1 MPEAEE
7 KQKETVDI
15 DTSGPEV
22 EIKLPEEKT
31 KDEDKTYEDERET
44 KLEDGGVADDT
55 PEKPVEQPAVQGS
68 DKQESNAKEVEDY
81 SEGVKKRIAKLTKKM
96 REAERQKDEALRY
109 AESVK
114 KERDQFK
121 SQATSLDKNYATEM
135 EGRIASSLAA
145 AQAKLAAARESQD
158 SKAEVEALTA
168 ISQLGYEQGKLAE
181 LKTAQQMEE
190 TAAKDKPQTI
200 AQPKRPASP
209 DPRAEAWAEKN
220 EWFGKDNAMTYT
232 AFDLHRKLTEEEGY
246 DPKSDEYYAEIDK
259 RIRLEFP
266 HKFDTTVEKQTSK
279 PTQNVA
285 SATRSSKTSRKSVR
299 LTSSQVAIAKKLGVP
314 LEEYAKQLMNTKG
327 VCETT
332 YEHEGGIGIWK
343 RINQLVRAKLS
354 KVIQQKYNHK
364 LKRLSQKQDQKF
376 GLHHRT

>member
-1 MPEAEE
+1 MPETDEN
-7 KQKETVDI
+7 KTIDI

-22 EIKLPEEKT
+22 EVKLPEEKT
-31 KDEDKTYEDERET
+31 KEEDKTYESSEDNIITSDSSEESSQQPDVQA
-44 KLEDGGVADDT
+44 KDGGSV
-55 PEKPVEQPAVQGS
+55 QPASEQGS
-68 DKQESNAKEVEDY
+68 DKQKDNRQEVEEY

-96 REAERQKDEALRY
+96 REAERQRDEAISY
-109 AESVK
+109 AERTK
-114 KERDQFK
+114 KERDEFK
-121 SQATSLDKNYATEM
+121 NQSISLDKNYATEM

-145 AQAKLAAARESQD
+145 AQAKLAAARDSQD

-181 LKTAQQMEE
+181 LKTAQQMQE
-190 TAAKDKPQTI
+190 TAAKEKPAVPT
-200 AQPKRPASP
+200 QPKRPSAP
-209 DPRAEAWAEKN
+209 DPKAEAWAEKN

-246 DPKSDEYYAEIDK
+246 DPKSDDYYDEIDK

-285 SATRSSKTSRKSVR
+285 SATRSSKTGRKSVR

-314 LEEYAKQLMNTKG
+314 LEEYAKQLMNTKE
-327 VCETT
+327 V
-332 YEHEGGIGIWK
+332 
-343 RINQLVRAKLS
+343 
-354 KVIQQKYNHK
+354 
-364 LKRLSQKQDQKF
+364 
-376 GLHHRT
+376 

>member
-1 MPEAEE
+1 MPETEE
-7 KQKETVDI
+7 KIKETVDI

-22 EIKLPEEKT
+22 EIKLPEEKI
-31 KDEDKTYEDERET
+31 KEEDKTYEDERKT
-44 KLEDGGVADDT
+44 KLEDGGVANDT

-68 DKQESNAKEVEDY
+68 DKQESNSQEVEDY

-109 AESVK
+109 AESVR

-121 SQATSLDKNYATEM
+121 TQATSLDKNYATEM

-145 AQAKLAAARESQD
+145 AQAKLAAARDSQD

-190 TAAKDKPQTI
+190 TALKDKPQAQAIT
-200 AQPKRPASP
+200 QPKRAAAP
-209 DPRAEAWAEKN
+209 DPKAEAWAERN
-220 EWFGKDNAMTYT
+220 DWFGKDNAMTYT
-232 AFDLHRKLTEEEGY
+232 AFDLHRKLTEEEGF
-246 DPKSDEYYAEIDK
+246 DPKSDDYYAEIDK
-259 RIRLEFP
+259 RIKLEFP

-285 SATRSSKTSRKSVR
+285 SATRSSKTGRKSVR

-314 LEEYAKQLMNTKG
+314 LEEYAKQLMNTKE
-327 VCETT
+327 V
-332 YEHEGGIGIWK
+332 
-343 RINQLVRAKLS
+343 
-354 KVIQQKYNHK
+354 
-364 LKRLSQKQDQKF
+364 
-376 GLHHRT
+376 